1 MMLLSLFGPSIDHI
15 TYLAPNLI
23 SCCPSLLPTSPLSY
37 RFDDDLDQWGRPRKQ
52 IITLPTEALP
62 DNVDTSNIPDLE
74 QIQSLED
81 ALKALRTAADRKE
94 DGSKKTDGDGPA
106 AGAGRR

>member
-1 MMLLSLFGPSIDHI
+1 ML
-15 TYLAPNLI
+15 
-23 SCCPSLLPTSPLSY
+23 

-62 DNVDTSNIPDLE
+62 DNVDTSAIPDLE
-74 QIQSLED
+74 NIQSLED

-94 DGSKKTDGDGPA
+94 DGSRNDGEKPG
-106 AGAGRR
+106 AGAARR